1 VSDAQALDRL
11 AASDITALTERATA
25 ATFYRG
31 DLTAEE
37 IEANRRVVRISADT
51 ALAAAGNEHQLLTV
65 AFVDGAFAGYMIAT
79 VHATD
84 SRELDWLM
92 VDPAFHGRGVADA
105 LMQAGVD
112 WLGRDRPMWLNVL
125 QHNERAISFYRRHG
139 FDVDPQARTEH
150 LIPHFVMRR
159 PGTYSLDSPGHAF

>member
-1 VSDAQALDRL
+1 M
-11 AASDITALTERATA
+11 ALTERATA

-31 DLTAEE
+31 DLNAEE
-37 IEANRRVVRISADT
+37 IEANRRVVRISAGT
-51 ALAAAGNEHQLLTV
+51 ALGAAGNEHQLLTA

-79 VHATD
+79 VDATD

-139 FDVDPQARTEH
+139 FNVDPHARTEH

-159 PGTYSLDSPGHAF
+159 PADTYAASSLS